1 MDDEP
6 LPEVVT
12 PGVDRDVVTTTV
24 VEEGIDDADAAGEV
38 ATLVLEAPRIDEEAD
53 GPAEEEPDTTGWEL
67 EAGREVAVK
76 LSEDGRELEVCC
88 DAMMLE
94 DVTAELKPEVPTT
107 PEDREEPSEGT
118 ITTGRVLL
126 DAA

>member
-38 ATLVLEAPRIDEEAD
+38 ATLVLEAPRIDEVAD
-53 GPAEEEPDTTGWEL
+53 
-67 EAGREVAVK
+67 
-76 LSEDGRELEVCC
+76 
-88 DAMMLE
+88 
-94 DVTAELKPEVPTT
+94 
-107 PEDREEPSEGT
+107 
-118 ITTGRVLL
+118 
-126 DAA
+126 